1 MESEQKK
8 RLSVELKPNTKKVF
22 LSNFLKVI
30 STSLLIAGVFC
41 VTVYIIG
48 IETLLMPFDVF
59 GIEVET
65 SKIALIFLVSIFAVA
80 FFASL
85 LNYFSVKG
93 IKYVI
98 FSDKILV
105 YRVLFFWMISSKEVS
120 YENVIRVSYTN
131 NGFFNKIF
139 NSGSVVLD
147 LSGLKEREIKLEF
160 IDEPLE
166 ISRYIQTVVNK
177 YKKVQ
182 QAIFDEKH
190 KVESILNQI

>member
-1 MESEQKK
+1 
-8 RLSVELKPNTKKVF
+8 
-22 LSNFLKVI
+22 
-30 STSLLIAGVFC
+30 
-41 VTVYIIG
+41 
-48 IETLLMPFDVF
+48 
-59 GIEVET
+59 
-65 SKIALIFLVSIFAVA
+65 
-80 FFASL
+80 
-85 LNYFSVKG
+85 
-93 IKYVI
+93 
-98 FSDKILV
+98 
-105 YRVLFFWMISSKEVS
+105 
-120 YENVIRVSYTN
+120 VSYTN